1 MATGVNSS
9 LQEESDQTDRQI
21 DREEDI
27 NEEKEW
33 GARGKRVFARWRL
46 GLGPHINTYFKKP
59 EKKYLIPEMPL
70 VFLEM
75 PQMPLSWTTELTTS
89 WQDTTQLDKSI
100 LTMSRLT
107 SKW

>member
-33 GARGKRVFARWRL
+33 GARGKRVFAR
-46 GLGPHINTYFKKP
+46 
-59 EKKYLIPEMPL
+59 
-70 VFLEM
+70 
-75 PQMPLSWTTELTTS
+75 
-89 WQDTTQLDKSI
+89 
-100 LTMSRLT
+100 
-107 SKW
+107 